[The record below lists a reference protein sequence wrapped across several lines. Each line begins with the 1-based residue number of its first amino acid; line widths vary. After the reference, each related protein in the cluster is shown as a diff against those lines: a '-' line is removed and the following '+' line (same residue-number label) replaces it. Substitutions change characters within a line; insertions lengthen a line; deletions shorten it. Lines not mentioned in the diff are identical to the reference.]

1 MDEKKI
7 SEMKACFLSLERKDL
22 VEYLNYMIGA
32 IQHEEEVIFDS
43 DEEITSEE
51 LEFQVDDDGFYS
63 LK

>member
-1 MDEKKI
+1 MDEQII

-43 DEEITSEE
+43 DEEEE
-51 LEFQVDDDGFYS
+51 LEVQVDDDGFYS